1 MLLSTVFFSVLNY
14 SKEDQ
19 LRAHTLSN
27 IQVLT
32 ELSFISNS
40 TTFLEHRNTPYKDFS
55 NKLYPEMKLY
65 NYQEFV
71 YAQ

>member
-1 MLLSTVFFSVLNY
+1 MSTAFFSTVDY

-27 IQVLT
+27 LQALT
-32 ELSFISNS
+32 KLPFIANS